1 VSFVPPEYPAH
12 WEADVVLRDGYTCH
26 VRPITPA
33 DAERLV
39 QFHGRLSAET
49 IYFRF
54 FAPYPE
60 LTDRDVQRF
69 TQVDHDDRV
78 ALVATEAGELIAV
91 ARYDR
96 LDSRD
101 AEVAFVV
108 RDDHQGR
115 GLGAVLLEHLAAAA
129 WERGVRRFV
138 AEVLPNNRRMLMTF
152 REAGYV
158 VSSRME
164 DGVFHLTFDL
174 EPTEQVLSVRAA
186 REHRSEARSVERLLN
201 PVGVAVIGASRTP
214 GRTGHELLRHLR
226 DYDLQGPLFAIHP
239 EADQILGVPT
249 FPHIGD
255 LPQAV
260 DLAVV
265 AVPADSVL
273 GVVREC
279 ADADVGGLVVVS
291 AGFSD
296 TATDAGRARQRELVR
311 TAREAGMR
319 VVGPNCLGVI
329 NTDPRVQLN
338 ATLSPMVPRRGRVG
352 LFCQSGALGVT
363 VLETVARRGLGLS
376 SFVSAGNRADVSAN
390 DLLQYWEADE
400 ATSLILLYLE
410 SIGNPRKFTRITRRL
425 SRSKPVVAV
434 RSGRYSQALPL
445 GHHVRRTTLPP
456 AAVDAVFEQ
465 SGVVQTGSLG
475 ELFDVAAV
483 LAYQPLP
490 RGDRVGVLGT
500 SNALEILAADAVES
514 ARLTVSYGLPS
525 LAQSA
530 SAQEI
535 GHALRTATGHPACDA
550 VVFVHIPSVG
560 ADQTEVHAAITEVSI
575 GSTKPVLAVMP
586 AADGT
591 GLIPAGMGL
600 LPVAG
605 ADGRP
610 ERGSVPTFSNVED
623 AVRALSLVRG
633 YGRWRETEHTE
644 MAEFPDVDPE
654 RARALVTGWVKEAGE
669 DVTGG
674 LVGEAEPGVP
684 DPTAP
689 GVDLEPEQVRE
700 LLACYGIRVWPWR
713 RVESEEAAVAAA
725 EELGYPVV
733 LKTTAP
739 WLAHRVDLGSVRLN
753 LESERAVRT
762 AYLSMVAQLDEM
774 AGKRLVVQAQAAPGV
789 ACVLG
794 AIDDPLFGP
803 VVRFGVGGVASELLG
818 DHAYRIPPL
827 SRSEARR
834 LVATPKAAPLLRG
847 YRGSDPVDIDAL
859 CELIA
864 RLGLL
869 VDEVPAIA
877 SLDMNPIVVSGGG
890 ATVLGASARVRMQ
903 WERLDVGVRRLLDA

>member
-1 VSFVPPEYPAH
+1 MPAEYPAH
-12 WEADVVLRDGYTCH
+12 WEADVVLRDGRTCH
-26 VRPITPA
+26 VRPITPD

-39 QFHGRLSAET
+39 EFHSHLSAET

-60 LTDRDVQRF
+60 LTDRDVARF
-69 TQVDHDDRV
+69 TTVDHDDRV
-78 ALVATEAGELIAV
+78 ALIATEAGDLIAV

-96 LDSRD
+96 LNERD

-129 WERGVRRFV
+129 WERGLRRFV
-138 AEVLPNNRRMLMTF
+138 AEVLPNNRKMLMTF

-158 VSSRME
+158 VSQRME

-186 REHRSEARSVERLLN
+186 REHRAEARSVERLLN
-201 PVGVAVIGASRTP
+201 PNGVAVIGASRTP
-214 GRTGHELLRHLR
+214 GRIGHELLRHLR
-226 DYDLQGPLFAIHP
+226 DYGPPGPLYAIHP
-239 EADQILGVPT
+239 EADSILDVPAYR
-249 FPHIGD
+249 HITD
-255 LPQAV
+255 IPQPV
-260 DLAVV
+260 DLAAV

-273 GVVREC
+273 GVVSEC
-279 ADADVGGLVVVS
+279 AAAGVGGLVVVS
-291 AGFSD
+291 SGFAD
-296 TATDAGRARQRELVR
+296 TATDEGRARQRDLVL

-319 VVGPNCLGVI
+319 VVGPNCLGII
-329 NTDPRVQLN
+329 NTDSRVALN
-338 ATLSPMVPRRGRVG
+338 ASLSPMVPRRGRVG

-390 DLLQYWEADE
+390 DLLQYWEADQ

-465 SGVVQTGSLG
+465 SGVVQTSSLG

-500 SNALEILAADAVES
+500 SAALEILAADAVES
-514 ARLTVSYGLPS
+514 ARMVVAYGQPS

-530 SAQEI
+530 SATEI
-535 GHALRTATGHPACDA
+535 RDALRGAVEHTGCES
-550 VVFVHIPSVG
+550 VLFVHIPSVG
-560 ADQTEVHAAITEVSI
+560 ADQADVHAAITEVSTD
-575 GSTKPVLAVMP
+575 STKPVLAVMP

-600 LPVAG
+600 LPVSG
-605 ADGRP
+605 PDGRP
-610 ERGSVPTFSNVED
+610 EHGSVPTFSNVED

-633 YGRWRETEHTE
+633 YARWRDMESSELP
-644 MAEFPDVDPE
+644 EFPDIDAE
-654 RARALVTGWVKEAGE
+654 RARALVGGWLQEAG
-669 DVTGG
+669 DDITGG
-674 LVGEAEPGVP
+674 LVGEPEPGAP
-684 DPTAP
+684 DPVAP
-689 GVDLEPEQVRE
+689 GVDLDPAQVQE
-700 LLACYGIRVWPWR
+700 LLGCYGIRVWPSLH
-713 RVESEEAAVAAA
+713 VDSEDAAVAAA

-774 AGKRLVVQAQAAPGV
+774 AGKRLVVQSMAQPGV

-794 AIDDPLFGP
+794 AVDDPLFGP
-803 VVRFGVGGVASELLG
+803 IIRFGVGGVASELLG
-818 DHAYRIPPL
+818 DHSFRIPPL
-827 SRSEARR
+827 SMTEARR
-834 LVATPKAAPLLRG
+834 LVAAPKAAPLLRG
-847 YRGSDPVDIDAL
+847 YRGADPVDTEAL
-859 CELIA
+859 CEIVA

-869 VDEVPAIA
+869 VDEISSLA
-877 SLDMNPIVVSGGG
+877 SLDLNPIVVSGSG
-890 ATVLGASARVRMQ
+890 ASVLGAAARIRLQ
-903 WERLDVGVRRLLDA
+903 WDRVDVGIRRLLDA

>member
-1 VSFVPPEYPAH
+1 MDPAYPAY

-26 VRPITPA
+26 IRPITPDDA
-33 DAERLV
+33 DRLV
-39 QFHGRLSAET
+39 RFHAQLSAET

-60 LTDRDVQRF
+60 LTDRDIARF
-69 TQVDHDDRV
+69 TRVDHDDRV
-78 ALVATEAGELIAV
+78 ALVATEGGEIIAV

-96 LDSRD
+96 LDARD

-115 GLGAVLLEHLAAAA
+115 GLGAVLLEHLAGAA

-138 AEVLPNNRRMLMTF
+138 AEVLPNNRKMLATF
-152 REAGYV
+152 REAGYE
-158 VSSRME
+158 VSQRMA
-164 DGVFHLTFDL
+164 DGIFHVRFDL

-214 GRTGHELLRHLR
+214 GRIGHELLRHLR
-226 DYDLQGPLFAIHP
+226 DYEAPGPLYAIHP
-239 EADQILGVPT
+239 EAGSILDIPA
-249 FPHIGD
+249 FPHITD
-255 LPQAV
+255 IPQQV

-265 AVPADSVL
+265 AVPADRVL
-273 GVVREC
+273 GVVQEC
-279 ADADVGGLVVVS
+279 AQADVGGLVVVS
-291 AGFSD
+291 AGFAD
-296 TATDAGRARQRELVR
+296 TATEEGRRRQRALVR
-311 TAREAGMR
+311 TARENGMR
-319 VVGPNCLGVI
+319 VVGPNCLGII
-329 NTDPRVQLN
+329 NTDPRVRLN
-338 ATLSPMVPRRGRVG
+338 ATLSPLVPNRGRVG

-390 DLLQYWEADE
+390 DLLQYWEADQ

-475 ELFDVAAV
+475 ELFDVAAI

-500 SNALEILAADAVES
+500 SSALEILAADAVES
-514 ARLTVSYGLPS
+514 ARLTVAYGQPS
-525 LAQSA
+525 LPQSA
-530 SAQEI
+530 SAAEI
-535 GHALRTATGHPACDA
+535 GAALRGATEHAACDA

-560 ADQTEVHAAITEVSI
+560 ADQADVHEAITQVSTD
-575 GSTKPVLAVMP
+575 STKPIVAVMP

-605 ADGRP
+605 PDGRP
-610 ERGSVPTFSNVED
+610 EHGSVPTFSNVED
-623 AVRALSLVRG
+623 AVRALALVRG
-633 YGRWRETEHTE
+633 YARWRTSETTE
-644 MAEFPDVDPE
+644 APDFPDVDAD
-654 RARALVTGWVKEAGE
+654 RARGLVAQWLHEAGDDITGVLVADE
-669 DVTGG
+669 DSG
-674 LVGEAEPGVP
+674 LP

-689 GVDLEPEQVRE
+689 GIDLTSTQVSE
-700 LLACYGIRVWPWR
+700 LLACYGVRVWPSI
-713 RVESEEAAVAAA
+713 RVDSEEAAVAAA
-725 EELGYPVV
+725 EELGFPVV

-753 LESERAVRT
+753 LESPRAVRT

-774 AGKRLVVQAQAAPGV
+774 AGRRLVVQAMAPPGV
-789 ACVLG
+789 ACLIG
-794 AIDDPLFGP
+794 AVDDPLFGP

-827 SRSEARR
+827 STTEARR
-834 LVATPKAAPLLRG
+834 LVAAPKAAPLLRG
-847 YRGSDPVDIDAL
+847 YRGADPVDTEAL
-859 CELIA
+859 VEIVT
-864 RLGLL
+864 RVGLL
-869 VDEVPAIA
+869 VDDVPNLA
-877 SLDMNPIVVSGGG
+877 SLDLNPVIVSGSG
-890 ATVLGASARVRMQ
+890 AVVLGAAARVRAQ
-903 WERLDVGVRRLLDA
+903 WERLDIGVRRLLDA

>member
-1 VSFVPPEYPAH
+1 
-12 WEADVVLRDGYTCH
+12 
-26 VRPITPA
+26 
-33 DAERLV
+33 
-39 QFHGRLSAET
+39 
-49 IYFRF
+49 
-54 FAPYPE
+54 
-60 LTDRDVQRF
+60 
-69 TQVDHDDRV
+69 
-78 ALVATEAGELIAV
+78 
-91 ARYDR
+91 
-96 LDSRD
+96 
-101 AEVAFVV
+101 
-108 RDDHQGR
+108 
-115 GLGAVLLEHLAAAA
+115 
-129 WERGVRRFV
+129 
-138 AEVLPNNRRMLMTF
+138 
-152 REAGYV
+152 
-158 VSSRME
+158 
-164 DGVFHLTFDL
+164 
-174 EPTEQVLSVRAA
+174 
-186 REHRSEARSVERLLN
+186 
-201 PVGVAVIGASRTP
+201 
-214 GRTGHELLRHLR
+214 
-226 DYDLQGPLFAIHP
+226 
-239 EADQILGVPT
+239 
-249 FPHIGD
+249 
-255 LPQAV
+255 
-260 DLAVV
+260 
-265 AVPADSVL
+265 
-273 GVVREC
+273 
-279 ADADVGGLVVVS
+279 
-291 AGFSD
+291 
-296 TATDAGRARQRELVR
+296 
-311 TAREAGMR
+311 
-319 VVGPNCLGVI
+319 
-329 NTDPRVQLN
+329 
-338 ATLSPMVPRRGRVG
+338 VG

-390 DLLQYWEADE
+390 DLLQYWESDP

-425 SRSKPVVAV
+425 SHSKPVVAV

-514 ARLTVSYGLPS
+514 ARLTVSYGQPS

-530 SAQEI
+530 SATEI
-535 GHALRTATGHPACDA
+535 GAALRAATEHPACDA
-550 VVFVHIPSVG
+550 VLFVHIPSVG
-560 ADQTEVHAAITEVSI
+560 AGQAAVHAAITEVSI
-575 GSTKPVLAVMP
+575 DSTKPLLAVMP

-605 ADGRP
+605 PDGRP

-623 AVRALSLVRG
+623 AVRALALVRG
-633 YGRWRETEHTE
+633 YARWRETEHTE
-644 MAEFPDVDPE
+644 VPEFPDVDPE
-654 RARALVTGWVKEAGE
+654 GARTLVSGWLREAGE
-669 DVTGG
+669 DVTGTM
-674 LVGEAEPGVP
+674 VGETEPGLP

-689 GVDLEPEQVRE
+689 GVDLEAEQVRE
-700 LLACYGIRVWPWR
+700 LLACYGIRVWPSR
-713 RVESEEAAVAAA
+713 RVESEEQAVAAA

-794 AIDDPLFGP
+794 AVDDPLFGP

-827 SRSEARR
+827 SLTEARR

-869 VDEVPAIA
+869 IDEVPAVA

-890 ATVLGASARVRMQ
+890 ATVLGAAARVRMQ